1 MAAALRRLTPRT
13 LWGRMLALYSA
24 TLLCFL
30 VLCLGTYYRLQFMH
44 EIEDV
49 QDTAGMLAE
58 VASQAIEDGVVI
70 GDYDTVQR
78 TLAKTLHYSPFR
90 SAAFIDVG
98 GHTLRIDA
106 PPREGAAPPAAIVAM
121 VAARLYDVNR
131 PITVGGRD
139 YGVMR
144 LTFDDAAIAE
154 RLWRLMRDA
163 AWLAVACVLLS
174 LFAMHRLLRR
184 WLGQLTRLQRYEADL
199 SAGVAAAAADRSG
212 EAPLEIEQAMR
223 AVDRITHSI
232 RSRFDERIDTLIDSL
247 IQHKSALDEACS
259 VCELDPSGR
268 IVAANDRYVAAS
280 GRTREELLRMPS
292 DQIGELLEP
301 RRHGRHGASTLT
313 CEVRLL
319 DRSGRPHWHR
329 RTVVPIF
336 DAARN
341 VEKYICIEI
350 DITDRRRS
358 EQLALAHARKPEQA
372 AAFAR
377 SALVE
382 SDYDT
387 LCRLLVRAAAI
398 GLQADCAALLQ
409 HVDGRTGCL
418 ATWSS
423 GPPGGGM
430 ARAVPPASAD
440 RASVPLR
447 WGDAS
452 GMLAVYGAQRD
463 SFADQD
469 LHFLDSLAGTFAN
482 AVERHDSGM
491 RLRYLATHD
500 PLTALPNR
508 AAFGDRLEESID
520 GGRAVQLLI
529 IDLDHFKN
537 VNDTLGHA
545 AGDALL
551 VEAAHRLRAA
561 VPAGAF
567 VARLGG
573 DEFAVICPPGCAED
587 VADRCAGALVDSLHR
602 PFTLDGQE
610 VFIGASIGIACAPRD
625 GSAADDLVRNA
636 DTAMY
641 AAKQH
646 GRARGCRFRSEMNER
661 VSRRVALETAL
672 RGALDRGEFALAY
685 QPKQDVASGRLT
697 GFEALLRWHGP
708 QGAVQPAE
716 FVPVLEDTGLI
727 LPVGAWV
734 IRSVCVQVRAWRDA
748 GMPPVPVAVN
758 LSARQFQQENLVDAI
773 LAAATEAGISPAALE
788 FELTE
793 SMLMSDPA
801 ASEAIL
807 RRLKAAGIG
816 LSIDDFGTGYSSL
829 SYLKRFPLDA
839 LKIDRAFVR
848 DLPADS
854 EDLAITRAVIALAH
868 SLGLRVIAEGVEDA
882 AQLASLRA
890 NGCDE
895 IQGYL
900 FGEPLPAGDCL
911 ALFAARQVP
920 ADQNRPGWSGVP
932 GSGSGPA
939 ASSAGSGSASMRR
952 AAS

>member
-1 MAAALRRLTPRT
+1 
-13 LWGRMLALYSA
+13 MLALYGA
-24 TLLCFL
+24 TVLCFL
-30 VLCLGTYYRLQFMH
+30 VVGLGTYYRLQFVR
-44 EIEDV
+44 EIEDA
-49 QDTAGMLAE
+49 QDMAGMLAE
-58 VASQAIEDGVVI
+58 VASQAVEDSVVI

-90 SAAFIDVG
+90 AAAFIDVG
-98 GHTLRIDA
+98 GHVLRITA
-106 PPREGAAPPAAIVAM
+106 PPHPGDALPGFIVDM
-121 VAARLYDVNR
+121 VSARLFDVNR

-144 LTFDDAAIAE
+144 LSFDDAAIAQ
-154 RLWRLMRDA
+154 RLWHLLRDA
-163 AWLAVACVLLS
+163 AWLALLCMLLS

-184 WLGQLTRLQRYEADL
+184 WLGQLTRLEHREADL
-199 SAGVAAAAADRSG
+199 SAGVADAAVRSG
-212 EAPLEIEQAMR
+212 DAPLEIEQAMR

-232 RSRFDERIDTLIDSL
+232 RSSFDQRIDTLIDTL

-259 VCELDPSGR
+259 VCELDPAGR

-280 GRTREELLRMPS
+280 GYPREALLAMTI
-292 DQIGELLEP
+292 DQIGELPEA
-301 RRHGRHGASTLT
+301 RRGEMTGSATLT
-313 CEVRLL
+313 CEVRLA

-336 DAARN
+336 NSARQI
-341 VEKYICIEI
+341 EKYICIEI
-350 DITDRRRS
+350 DITDRRRG
-358 EQLALAHARKPEQA
+358 EQQALANARKHEQT

-377 SALVE
+377 CALIE
-382 SDYDT
+382 TDYDR

-398 GLQADCAALLQ
+398 GLQAE
-409 HVDGRTGCL
+409 
-418 ATWSS
+418 
-423 GPPGGGM
+423 
-430 ARAVPPASAD
+430 RAVLSQHGGNGPSCVAAWPAQEVGTTPGNGAD
-440 RASVPLR
+440 VATGRAEIALR
-447 WGDAS
+447 WGAAY
-452 GMLAVYGAQRD
+452 GVLAVQGVHDDAFTDHDR
-463 SFADQD
+463 
-469 LHFLDSLAGTFAN
+469 HFLDSLAGTFAN
-482 AVERHDSGM
+482 AVERHDTSV

-508 AAFGDRLEESID
+508 AAFGDHLATTMAS
-520 GGRAVQLLI
+520 GGTVQLLI

-551 VEAAHRLRAA
+551 IEATHRLQGA
-561 VPAGAF
+561 VPQGAF

-573 DEFAVICPPGCAED
+573 DEFAVICPPGYQDEAVDACAD
-587 VADRCAGALVDSLHR
+587 ALVANLHR
-602 PFTLDGQE
+602 PFMLDGQQ
-610 VFIGASIGIACAPRD
+610 VFIGASIGIAAAPRD
-625 GSAADDLVRNA
+625 GEAATDLVRNA

-641 AAKQH
+641 AAKQN
-646 GRARGCRFRSEMNER
+646 GRARRCRFQPAMNER
-661 VSRRVALETAL
+661 VARRMTLESGL
-672 RGALDRGEFALAY
+672 REALDRGEFALVY
-685 QPKQDVASGRLT
+685 QPKQDIASGRLT

-708 QGAVQPAE
+708 HGTVSPAE
-716 FVPVLEDTGLI
+716 FIPVLEDTGLI

-734 IRSVCVQVRAWRDA
+734 IRSACAQVRAWRDA
-748 GMPPVPVAVN
+748 GMPPVPVAIN
-758 LSARQFQQENLVDAI
+758 LSARQFQQENLVELI
-773 LAAATEAGISPAALE
+773 LAGASDAGIDPSALE

-801 ASEAIL
+801 EAESVL
-807 RRLKAAGIG
+807 LRLKAAGIG

-854 EDLAITRAVIALAH
+854 EDLAITCAVIALAH
-868 SLGLRVIAEGVEDA
+868 SLGLRVIAEGVENA

-900 FGEPLPAGDCL
+900 YGRPAPADECL
-911 ALFAARQVP
+911 ATFALAGM
-920 ADQNRPGWSGVP
+920 ADQLAVL
-932 GSGSGPA
+932 
-939 ASSAGSGSASMRR
+939 
-952 AAS
+952 

>member
-1 MAAALRRLTPRT
+1 MPTIAALRRFTPRT
-13 LWGRMLALYSA
+13 LWGRMLALYSI

-30 VLCLGTYYRLQFMH
+30 VLGLGAYYRLQFVR

-49 QDTAGMLAE
+49 QDMAGMLAE
-58 VASQAIEDGVVI
+58 VASQAVEDSVVV

-98 GHTLRIDA
+98 GHALRIAAPLRADDA
-106 PPREGAAPPAAIVAM
+106 PPGFIVAM
-121 VAARLYDVNR
+121 VSARLFDVNR
-131 PITVGGRD
+131 PISVGGRD

-144 LTFDDAAIAE
+144 LTFDDAAIAQ
-154 RLWRLMRDA
+154 RLWQLMRDA
-163 AWLAVACVLLS
+163 AWLAAGCVLLS

-184 WLGQLTRLQRYEADL
+184 WLGQLTRLQRFEADL
-199 SAGVAAAAADRSG
+199 SAGLADAAARSG
-212 EAPLEIEQAMR
+212 DAPLEIEQAMR
-223 AVDRITHSI
+223 AVDRITNSI
-232 RSRFDERIDTLIDSL
+232 RSSFDQRIDTLVDTL

-259 VCELDPSGR
+259 VCELDPAGR

-280 GRTREELLRMPS
+280 GFTREALLAMPI
-292 DQIGELLEP
+292 DQIGELIEP
-301 RRHGRHGASTLT
+301 RRQGPGAASTLT
-313 CEVRLL
+313 CEVRLA
-319 DRSGRPHWHR
+319 DRASRPRWHR

-336 DAARN
+336 NALRQ

-358 EQLALAHARKPEQA
+358 EQLALAHARKHEQA

-377 SALVE
+377 CALVE
-382 SDYDT
+382 ADFDT
-387 LCRLLVRAAAI
+387 LCRLLVRAAAV
-398 GLQADCAALLQ
+398 GLQAQCATLRRHGAGGTAC
-409 HVDGRTGCL
+409 V
-418 ATWSS
+418 AAW
-423 GPPGGGM
+423 PPVHS
-430 ARAVPPASAD
+430 ARAVPDTWMAGTAGGNAGDRGGSHAD
-440 RASVPLR
+440 GNPNCAEVALR
-447 WGDAS
+447 WGDAR
-452 GMLAVYGAQRD
+452 GVLAVRGAGGDGFSDHDRY
-463 SFADQD
+463 
-469 LHFLDSLAGTFAN
+469 FLDSLGGTFAN
-482 AVERHDSGM
+482 AVERHDSSA

-508 AAFGDRLEESID
+508 AAFGTRLAETIAA
-520 GGRAVQLLI
+520 GGTVQLLV

-545 AGDALL
+545 AGDGLL
-551 VEAAHRLRAA
+551 VEAARRLQGALPPR
-561 VPAGAF
+561 AF

-573 DEFAVICPPGCAED
+573 DEFAVICPPGYPDDA
-587 VADRCAGALVDSLHR
+587 ADACAGALVASLHR
-602 PFTLDGQE
+602 PFLLEGQQI
-610 VFIGASIGIACAPRD
+610 FIGASIGIAAAPRD
-625 GSAADDLVRNA
+625 GAAADDLVRNA

-646 GRARGCRFRSEMNER
+646 GRARGCRFQAAMNER
-661 VSRRVALETAL
+661 VARRVALESGLREAL
-672 RGALDRGEFALAY
+672 ERGEFSLAY
-685 QPKQDVASGRLT
+685 QPKQNIVSGLLT

-708 QGAVQPAE
+708 AGVHGAAETCAQPSAHPSE

-734 IRSVCVQVRAWRDA
+734 IRSVCAQVRAWRDA

-758 LSARQFQQENLVDAI
+758 LSARQFQQENLVDMI
-773 LAAATEAGISPAALE
+773 LAATREAGIAPAALE

-801 ASEAIL
+801 VSEGIL
-807 RRLKAAGIG
+807 LRLKAAGIG

-900 FGEPLPAGDCL
+900 YGEPVSAAECL
-911 ALFAARQVP
+911 AIFGACPL
-920 ADQNRPGWSGVP
+920 
-932 GSGSGPA
+932 
-939 ASSAGSGSASMRR
+939 AGSVA
-952 AAS
+952 

>member
-1 MAAALRRLTPRT
+1 MAPLRHLTPRT

-30 VLCLGTYYRLQFMH
+30 VLGLGTYYHLQFVR

-58 VASQAIEDGVVI
+58 VASLAVEDSVVV
-70 GDYDTVQR
+70 GDYETVQR

-90 SAAFIDVG
+90 AAAFIDVG
-98 GHTLRIDA
+98 GHTLRIAA
-106 PPREGAAPPAAIVAM
+106 PPRDGGTPPAAIVGM
-121 VAARLYDVNR
+121 VAAQLYDVNR

-144 LTFDDAAIAE
+144 LTFDEAAIAQ
-154 RLWRLMRDA
+154 RLWEMIRDA
-163 AWLAVACVLLS
+163 ALLAAACVLLS

-184 WLGQLTRLQRYEADL
+184 WLGQLTRLQRYEEDL
-199 SAGVAAAAADRSG
+199 SSGAADAAARSG
-212 EAPLEIEQAMR
+212 DAPLEIEQAMR

-232 RSRFDERIDTLIDSL
+232 RSRFDQRIDTLIDSL

-268 IVAANDRYVAAS
+268 IVAANDRYVTAS
-280 GRTREELLRMPS
+280 GYSREELLTMPI

-313 CEVRLL
+313 CEVRLA
-319 DRSGRPHWHR
+319 DRAGRPHWHR

-358 EQLALAHARKPEQA
+358 EQLALAHARKHEQA

-377 SALVE
+377 CALVE

-387 LCRLLVRAAAI
+387 LCRLLVRSAAV
-398 GLQADCAALLQ
+398 GLQAECAALLQ
-409 HVDGRTGCL
+409 HAD
-418 ATWSS
+418 S
-423 GPPGGGM
+423 GERCVAVWPPLHPDARAEADAGTGGGTG
-430 ARAVPPASAD
+430 RAEVA
-440 RASVPLR
+440 LR
-447 WGDAS
+447 WGEAR
-452 GMLAVYGAQRD
+452 GVLAVQGPAEEGFTDHDRY
-463 SFADQD
+463 
-469 LHFLDSLAGTFAN
+469 FLDNLAGTFAN
-482 AVERHDSGM
+482 AVERHDSSLQ
-491 RLRYLATHD
+491 LRYLATHD
-500 PLTALPNR
+500 PLTSLPNR
-508 AAFGDRLEESID
+508 AAFGDRLATTIAD
-520 GGRAVQLLI
+520 GGVVQLLV

-551 VEAAHRLRAA
+551 VEATHRLQAA
-561 VPAGAF
+561 LPRRAF

-573 DEFAVICPPGCAED
+573 DEFAVICPPGFTDEAADACAE
-587 VADRCAGALVDSLHR
+587 ALVDSLHR
-602 PFTLDGQE
+602 PFVLDGQQ

-646 GRARGCRFRSEMNER
+646 GRARGCRFQGEMNAR
-661 VSRRVALETAL
+661 VARRVALESGL
-672 RGALDRGEFALAY
+672 RGALDAGEFTLAY

-697 GFEALLRWHGP
+697 GFEALLRWNGP
-708 QGAVQPAE
+708 AGPVQPTE
-716 FVPVLEDTGLI
+716 FVPVLEDTGMI
-727 LPVGAWV
+727 LPVGTWV
-734 IRSVCVQVRAWRDA
+734 IHSVCAQVRAWRDA

-758 LSARQFQQENLVDAI
+758 LSARQFQQDDLVDVI
-773 LAAATEAGISPAALE
+773 LAATRDAGISPSALE

-801 ASEAIL
+801 AAEGIL
-807 RRLKAAGIG
+807 LRLKAAGIG

-900 FGEPLPAGDCL
+900 YGEPLPAADCL
-911 ALFAARQVP
+911 AIFTGKVLEKTVA
-920 ADQNRPGWSGVP
+920 
-932 GSGSGPA
+932 
-939 ASSAGSGSASMRR
+939 
-952 AAS
+952 

>member
-1 MAAALRRLTPRT
+1 MAALRRLTPRT

-30 VLCLGTYYRLQFMH
+30 VLGLGTYYHLQFTR

-58 VASQAIEDGVVI
+58 VALQAVEDSVVV

-78 TLAKTLHYSPFR
+78 TLAKTLHYSPFQ

-98 GHTLRIDA
+98 GHTLRIAA
-106 PPREGAAPPAAIVAM
+106 PPREGGVPPAFIVDM

-144 LTFDDAAIAE
+144 LTFDDAEIAE
-154 RLWRLMRDA
+154 RLWHLMRDA
-163 AWLAVACVLLS
+163 AWLAAACVLLS

-199 SAGVAAAAADRSG
+199 SAGVAEAAARSG
-212 EAPLEIEQAMR
+212 DAPLEIEQAMR

-259 VCELDPSGR
+259 VCELDPAGR
-268 IVAANDRYVAAS
+268 IVAANDRYVTAS
-280 GRTREELLRMPS
+280 GHTREELLAMPI

-301 RRHGRHGASTLT
+301 RRQGLHGASTLT
-313 CEVRLL
+313 CEVRLV
-319 DRSGRPHWHR
+319 DRSGRPRWHR

-358 EQLALAHARKPEQA
+358 EHLALAHARKHEQA

-377 SALVE
+377 CALVE
-382 SDYDT
+382 SDYET
-387 LCRLLVRAAAI
+387 LCRLLVRAAAV
-398 GLQADCAALLQ
+398 GLEADCAALLQ
-409 HVDGRTGCL
+409 QAEKRTICV
-418 ATWSS
+418 AVW
-423 GPPGGGM
+423 PPLYP
-430 ARAVPPASAD
+430 ARSAPRDSAD
-440 RASVPLR
+440 RAEVALR
-447 WGDAS
+447 WGDAH
-452 GMLAVYGAQRD
+452 GVLAVQGAHDEAFTDHDR
-463 SFADQD
+463 
-469 LHFLDSLAGTFAN
+469 HFLDSLAGTFAN
-482 AVERHDSGM
+482 AVERHDSST

-508 AAFGDRLEESID
+508 AAFGDRLESTIAA
-520 GGRAVQLLI
+520 GNAVQLLV

-551 VEAAHRLRAA
+551 VEAAQRLRAG
-561 VPAGAF
+561 VPPRAF

-573 DEFAVICPPGCAED
+573 DEFAVICPPGFPDDGADACAE
-587 VADRCAGALVDSLHR
+587 ALVDSLDR
-602 PFTLDGQE
+602 PFVLDGRE

-625 GSAADDLVRNA
+625 GHAAEDLVRNA

-661 VSRRVALETAL
+661 VAYRVALESGL
-672 RGALDRGEFALAY
+672 RGALDRGEFTLAY

-708 QGAVQPAE
+708 LGPVQPAE

-734 IRSVCVQVRAWRDA
+734 IRSVCAQVRAWRDA

-758 LSARQFQQENLVDAI
+758 LSARQFQQEDLVDAI
-773 LAAATEAGISPAALE
+773 LAAARDAGIAPGALE

-793 SMLMSDPA
+793 TMLMSDPA
-801 ASEAIL
+801 VSEGIL
-807 RRLKAAGIG
+807 LRLKAAGIG

-848 DLPADS
+848 DLPEDS

-900 FGEPLPAGDCL
+900 YGEPLPAEACL
-911 ALFAARQVP
+911 AIFA
-920 ADQNRPGWSGVP
+920 G
-932 GSGSGPA
+932 
-939 ASSAGSGSASMRR
+939 R
-952 AAS
+952 AVEQTVA

>member
-1 MAAALRRLTPRT
+1 MAPLRHLTPRT

-24 TLLCFL
+24 TLLCFI
-30 VLCLGTYYRLQFMH
+30 VLGLGTYYRLQFVR

-58 VASQAIEDGVVI
+58 VASQAVEDGVVI

-90 SAAFIDVG
+90 AAAFIDVG
-98 GHTLRIDA
+98 GHTLRIAA
-106 PPREGAAPPAAIVAM
+106 PPREEGAPPAFIVGM
-121 VAARLYDVNR
+121 VARQLYDVNR
-131 PITVGGRD
+131 PISVGGRD

-144 LTFDDAAIAE
+144 LTFDEAAIAE
-154 RLWRLMRDA
+154 RLWHMIRDA
-163 AWLAVACVLLS
+163 ALLAACCVLLS

-184 WLGQLTRLQRYEADL
+184 WLRQLTRLQRYEEDL
-199 SAGVAAAAADRSG
+199 SAGVAEAAARSG
-212 EAPLEIEQAMR
+212 DAPLEIEQAMR

-232 RSRFDERIDTLIDSL
+232 RSRFDQRIDTLIDSL

-268 IVAANDRYVAAS
+268 IVAANDRYVTAS
-280 GRTREELLRMPS
+280 GYRRDELLMMPI

-301 RRHGRHGASTLT
+301 RRQGRHGASTLT

-319 DRSGRPHWHR
+319 DRARRPRWHR

-358 EQLALAHARKPEQA
+358 EQLALAHACKHEQA

-377 SALVE
+377 CALVE

-387 LCRLLVRAAAI
+387 LCRLLVRAAAV
-398 GLQADCAALLQ
+398 GLQAECAALVQ
-409 HVDGRTGCL
+409 HADTGSRCV
-418 ATWSS
+418 AVW
-423 GPPGGGM
+423 PPLHP
-430 ARAVPPASAD
+430 ARAASGNGTGQGAD
-440 RASVPLR
+440 CAEGNAGNRAEVALR
-447 WGDAS
+447 WGDAR
-452 GMLAVYGAQRD
+452 GVLAVQGPAEEGFTDHDRY
-463 SFADQD
+463 
-469 LHFLDSLAGTFAN
+469 FLDNLAGTFAN
-482 AVERHDSGM
+482 AVERHDSSM
-491 RLRYLATHD
+491 RLHYLATHD
-500 PLTALPNR
+500 PLTSLPNR
-508 AAFGDRLEESID
+508 AAFGERLEATIAEA
-520 GGRAVQLLI
+520 GAVQLLV

-551 VEAAHRLRAA
+551 VEASHRLQAA
-561 VPAGAF
+561 LPPRAF

-573 DEFAVICPPGCAED
+573 DEFAVICPPGFPDDAADACAE
-587 VADRCAGALVDSLHR
+587 ALVDSLHR
-602 PFTLDGQE
+602 PFTLDGQQ
-610 VFIGASIGIACAPRD
+610 VFIGASIGVACAPRD
-625 GSAADDLVRNA
+625 GRAADELVRNA

-646 GRARGCRFRSEMNER
+646 GRARGCRFRSEMNAR
-661 VSRRVALETAL
+661 VARRLALETGL
-672 RGALDRGEFALAY
+672 RSALDASEFRLAY

-697 GFEALLRWHGP
+697 GFEALLRWNDAAGP
-708 QGAVQPAE
+708 VQPAE

-727 LPVGAWV
+727 LPVGTWV
-734 IRSVCVQVRAWRDA
+734 IQSVCAQVRAWRDA
-748 GMPPVPVAVN
+748 GMPAVPVAVN
-758 LSARQFQQENLVDAI
+758 LSARQFQQDDLVDVI
-773 LAAATEAGISPAALE
+773 LAAARNAGISPSALE

-801 ASEAIL
+801 ASEGVL

-900 FGEPLPAGDCL
+900 YGEPLPADQCL
-911 ALFAARQVP
+911 AIFAGELRERTVA
-920 ADQNRPGWSGVP
+920 
-932 GSGSGPA
+932 
-939 ASSAGSGSASMRR
+939 
-952 AAS
+952 

>member
-13 LWGRMLALYSA
+13 LWGRMFALYSV

-30 VLCLGTYYRLQFMH
+30 VLSLCTYYRVQFVR
-44 EIEDV
+44 EIEEV
-49 QDTAGMLAE
+49 QDMGTMVAE
-58 VASQAIEDGVVI
+58 VASQAVEDGVVV

-78 TLAKTLHYSPFR
+78 TLAKALHSSPFR

-98 GHTLRIDA
+98 GHALRISA
-106 PPREGAAPPAAIVAM
+106 QPRESARPPGFIVAM
-121 VAARLYDVNR
+121 VSDQLFDVNR
-131 PITVGGRD
+131 PISVGGRD

-144 LTFDDAAIAE
+144 LSFDEAAIAE
-154 RLWRLMRDA
+154 RLWLLMRDTL
-163 AWLAVACVLLS
+163 WLATACVLLS

-199 SAGVAAAAADRSG
+199 SAGVAAATPRGGDT
-212 EAPLEIEQAMR
+212 PLEIEQAMR

-232 RSRFDERIDTLIDSL
+232 RSSLDQRIDTLIDSL

-259 VCELDPSGR
+259 VCELDPAGR
-268 IVAANDRYVAAS
+268 IVAANDRYVTAS
-280 GRTREELLRMPS
+280 GHSREELLHMPI

-313 CEVRLL
+313 CEVRLV
-319 DRSGRPHWHR
+319 DHSGRPRWHR

-336 DAARN
+336 DAAKN

-358 EQLALAHARKPEQA
+358 EQLALAHARKHEQA

-377 SALVE
+377 CALVE

-387 LCRLLVRAAAI
+387 LCRLLVRAAAV
-398 GLQADCAALLQ
+398 GLQADYAELLEHADGGAASVAEWPPMQ
-409 HVDGRTGCL
+409 ARRAPRGDGT
-418 ATWSS
+418 
-423 GPPGGGM
+423 
-430 ARAVPPASAD
+430 D
-440 RASVPLR
+440 RAEVALR
-447 WGDAS
+447 WGDVR
-452 GMLAVYGAQRD
+452 GTLAVQGADDAAFTDHDR
-463 SFADQD
+463 
-469 LHFLDSLAGTFAN
+469 HFLDSLAGTFAN
-482 AVERHDSGM
+482 AVERHHSSL
-491 RLRYLATHD
+491 RLRYLASHD

-508 AAFGDRLEESID
+508 AAFGERLAGMLGE
-520 GGRAVQLLI
+520 GKAVQLLI

-545 AGDALL
+545 AGDELL
-551 VEAAHRLRAA
+551 LEAARRLLAA
-561 VPAGAF
+561 VPARAF

-573 DEFAVICPPGCAED
+573 DEFAVICPPGYPDEDADACAD
-587 VADRCAGALVDSLHR
+587 TVVASLTR
-602 PFTLDGQE
+602 PFTLDGQQ

-625 GSAADDLVRNA
+625 GRVAEDLVRNA

-661 VSRRVALETAL
+661 VARRVALESGL
-672 RGALDRGEFALAY
+672 RGALDRGEFTLAY

-708 QGAVQPAE
+708 HGTVQPSE

-734 IRSVCVQVRAWRDA
+734 IRSVCAQVRAWRDA
-748 GMPPVPVAVN
+748 GMPGVTVAVN
-758 LSARQFQQENLVDAI
+758 LSARQFQQENLVDMI
-773 LAAATEAGISPAALE
+773 LASAREAGIAPSALG

-801 ASEAIL
+801 ASEAVL
-807 RRLKAAGIG
+807 RRLKASGIG

-900 FGEPLPAGDCL
+900 YGEPLPAEVCL
-911 ALFAARQVP
+911 EIF
-920 ADQNRPGWSGVP
+920 GGVAVE
-932 GSGSGPA
+932 SVA
-939 ASSAGSGSASMRR
+939 TA
-952 AAS
+952 

>member
-1 MAAALRRLTPRT
+1 MLRRLVPRT
-13 LWGRMLALYSA
+13 LWGRMLALYGV
-24 TLLCFL
+24 TVLCFL
-30 VLCLGTYYRLQFMH
+30 VVGLGTYYRLQFVR
-44 EIEDV
+44 EIEDA
-49 QDTAGMLAE
+49 QDMAGMLAE
-58 VASQAIEDGVVI
+58 VASQAVEDSVVI

-90 SAAFIDVG
+90 AAAFIDVG
-98 GHTLRIDA
+98 GHVLRITA
-106 PPREGAAPPAAIVAM
+106 PPHPDDALPGFIVDM
-121 VAARLYDVNR
+121 VSARLFDVNR

-144 LTFDDAAIAE
+144 LSFDDAAIAQ
-154 RLWRLMRDA
+154 RLWHLLRDA
-163 AWLAVACVLLS
+163 AWLALLSMLLS

-184 WLGQLTRLQRYEADL
+184 WLGQLTRLQRYEEDL
-199 SAGVAAAAADRSG
+199 SAGVADAAARSG
-212 EAPLEIEQAMR
+212 DAPLEIEQAMR
-223 AVDRITHSI
+223 AVDRITRSI
-232 RSRFDERIDTLIDSL
+232 RTRFDQRIDTLIDSL

-280 GRTREELLRMPS
+280 GYSRDELLMMPI

-313 CEVRLL
+313 CEVRLP
-319 DRSGRPHWHR
+319 DRAGRPHWHR

-336 DAARN
+336 DAMRN

-358 EQLALAHARKPEQA
+358 EQLALAHARKHEQA

-377 SALVE
+377 CALVE
-382 SDYDT
+382 SDHDT
-387 LCRLLVRAAAI
+387 LCRLLVRAAAV
-398 GLQADCAALLQ
+398 GLQADSAVLLQ
-409 HVDGRTGCL
+409 HADSGTACVAAWPPLHAGRADEG
-418 ATWSS
+418 ADS
-423 GPPGGGM
+423 GGH
-430 ARAVPPASAD
+430 RAEVA
-440 RASVPLR
+440 LR
-447 WGDAS
+447 WGEAH
-452 GMLAVYGAQRD
+452 GVLAVQGGAED
-463 SFADQD
+463 AFTDQD
-469 LHFLDSLAGTFAN
+469 RYFLDNLAGTFAN
-482 AVERHDSGM
+482 AVERHDSSL

-500 PLTALPNR
+500 PLTSLPNR
-508 AAFGDRLEESID
+508 TAFGDRLERTVA
-520 GGRAVQLLI
+520 GGSTVQLLI

-551 VEAAHRLRAA
+551 VEAAHRLLAA
-561 VPAGAF
+561 LPPRAF

-573 DEFAVICPPGCAED
+573 DEFAVICPPGFPDDAADACAE
-587 VADRCAGALVDSLHR
+587 ALVDSLRR
-602 PFTLDGQE
+602 PFALDGQQ
-610 VFIGASIGIACAPRD
+610 VFIGASIGIACSPRD
-625 GSAADDLVRNA
+625 GRAADDLVRNA

-646 GRARGCRFRSEMNER
+646 GRARGCRFQGEMNAR
-661 VSRRVALETAL
+661 VARRVALESGL
-672 RGALDRGEFALAY
+672 RGALDGGEFTLAY

-697 GFEALLRWHGP
+697 GFEALLRWN
-708 QGAVQPAE
+708 GAVGPVQPTE

-727 LPVGAWV
+727 LPVGTWV
-734 IRSVCVQVRAWRDA
+734 IHSVCAQVRAWRDA
-748 GMPPVPVAVN
+748 GMPPVPVAIN
-758 LSARQFQQENLVDAI
+758 LSARQFQQDDLVDVI
-773 LAAATEAGISPAALE
+773 LAATHDAGISPSALE

-801 ASEAIL
+801 AAEGIL
-807 RRLKAAGIG
+807 LRLKAAGIG

-900 FGEPLPAGDCL
+900 YGEPLPAEDCL
-911 ALFAARQVP
+911 AIFARDRLERTVA
-920 ADQNRPGWSGVP
+920 
-932 GSGSGPA
+932 
-939 ASSAGSGSASMRR
+939 
-952 AAS
+952 